1 MPGPDVRNRIKTAE
15 GMKIYGV
22 AFLSACFL
30 AGQILGELLG
40 RLFHFQGNIGGVGFG
55 MLLLI
60 VSGDW
65 VKRKGWMG
73 DETESGIQFWNAKYI
88 PVVVAMAATQNV
100 RAAVAG
106 GWLALAVG
114 VGGTLACF
122 LLIPLMARLGRV
134 SDIPHSEKDEA

>member
-1 MPGPDVRNRIKTAE
+1 
-15 GMKIYGV
+15 MKIYGV

-30 AGQILGELLG
+30 AGQVLGELLG

-60 VSGDW
+60 VLGDRL
-65 VKRKGWMG
+65 KRKGWMG
-73 DETESGIQFWNAKYI
+73 EESESGIHFWNAMYI

-100 RAAVAG
+100 KAAVAG
-106 GWLALAVG
+106 GWLAVAVG

-122 LLIPLMARLGRV
+122 LLIPVMARLGRK
-134 SDIPHSEKDEA
+134 SDTPHNENDKV

>member
-1 MPGPDVRNRIKTAE
+1 
-15 GMKIYGV
+15 MKIYGV

-73 DETESGIQFWNAKYI
+73 DETESGIHFWNAMYI

-122 LLIPLMARLGRV
+122 LLIPVMGRFGKV
-134 SDIPHSEKDEA
+134 NDTRHIENDKA

>member
-1 MPGPDVRNRIKTAE
+1 
-15 GMKIYGV
+15 MKIYGV

-40 RLFHFQGNIGGVGFG
+40 RLLHFQGNIGGVGFG

-60 VSGDW
+60 VLGDR

-73 DETESGIQFWNAKYI
+73 DESESGIHFWNAMYI

-100 RAAVAG
+100 KAAVAG

-114 VGGTLACF
+114 VGGTLACL
-122 LLIPLMARLGRV
+122 LLIPIMARLGGARNTQ
-134 SDIPHSEKDEA
+134 PSENQKS